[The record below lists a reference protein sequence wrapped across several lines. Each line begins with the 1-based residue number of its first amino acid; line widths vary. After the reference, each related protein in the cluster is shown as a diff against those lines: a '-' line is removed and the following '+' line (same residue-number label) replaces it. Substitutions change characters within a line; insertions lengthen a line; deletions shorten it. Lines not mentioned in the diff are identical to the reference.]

1 MARLLR
7 VQALLLCAVLSAAA
21 ASRGAGEREVGD
33 AVALLQARAE
43 PPSASDERPEALWQ
57 SLESEPPASS
67 DSFPQALVNFGDAQY
82 VAYMTL
88 GRQMIAA
95 ILDTGS
101 YDLVVFGVDCRSC
114 GVAAHFNHHL
124 SHSYWE
130 SPVSVEQFYGS
141 GKALANSARER
152 VAIGPYRIANQSFWN
167 VKYAQMPVLHTAAFE
182 AIFGLGPPD
191 TPVMNAWTTAEQASG
206 EVLAYYDQGLQAPDW
221 TMDAA
226 KRALDAAND
235 ATQNPPLLR
244 NARCT
249 RFSVCL
255 GARSGADGVLVWN
268 DTTALQ
274 QPELFRRLP
283 VVGKRTWTV
292 RMAGVHLA
300 ERSPVPA
307 EDESVVL
314 PGCPNGCSAIIDS
327 GTSLLVMPTET
338 IDAFTHLLNSRI
350 GPNCSNLHQ
359 LPDIIFSFDGLQV
372 SLPPDAY
379 MGQVSGSLPA
389 YIEDVVRIRHLKVDS
404 RGGGTQCEVAVMESF
419 TQTEHGPLWILGMPF
434 FRKYYTTFHLG
445 STREE
450 RSFFIAE
457 AGQDC
462 SPASPGEEQQERR
475 SLVRRV
481 NLHKVHL
488 PQTAQIAMK
497 EQFAHL

>member
-268 DTTALQ
+268 DTLAWRS
-274 QPELFRRLP
+274 PELFVRAP
-283 VVGKRTWTV
+283 VLGNTTWSVELANAGLGFHGV
-292 RMAGVHLA
+292 RESGVLA
-300 ERSPVPA
+300 C
-307 EDESVVL
+307 DG
-314 PGCPNGCSAIIDS
+314 GCRALVDS
-327 GTSLLVMPTET
+327 GTSILSAPAPVVEGLKQ
-338 IDAFTHLLNSRI
+338 AFLQLDPS
-350 GPNCSNLHQ
+350 CSNLEV
-359 LPDIIFSFDGLQV
+359 LPDLMFEVQGRLL
-372 SLPPDAY
+372 SLPPDSYVA
-379 MGQVSGSLPA
+379 MVV
-389 YIEDVVRIRHLKVDS
+389 EDHARFMEDGRGALGFRQPGWQCQLLIRETDAS
-404 RGGGTQCEVAVMESF
+404 STA
-419 TQTEHGPLWILGMPF
+419 GPLWILGMPF
-434 FRKYYTTFHLG
+434 FRRYYTTFDLG
-445 STREE
+445 NGTSGRQLHFAPHPQDACEPSTAAAVAKTYEH
-450 RSFFIAE
+450 
-457 AGQDC
+457 Q
-462 SPASPGEEQQERR
+462 
-475 SLVRRV
+475 LRRV
-481 NLHKVHL
+481 ALSRL
-488 PQTAQIAMK
+488 R
-497 EQFAHL
+497 FR